1 MSGWNE
7 PRVVTRRRSG
17 RPGESRPSQAGG
29 WITWAW
35 SEYISSIPAR
45 TNSEFAANMLSGGG
59 VSSRTSTFRKL
70 ADDFQTPPLKRDM
83 YRSDALNGKW
93 M

>member
-1 MSGWNE
+1 
-7 PRVVTRRRSG
+7 
-17 RPGESRPSQAGG
+17 
-29 WITWAW
+29 
-35 SEYISSIPAR
+35 
-45 TNSEFAANMLSGGG
+45 MLSGGG